1 MKILAIMGSP
11 HSGNTLQLTQR
22 IEARLTRHSD
32 VEFEYLHLK
41 DIDLRPCRG
50 CFQCF
55 IDGEENC
62 PLKDDREYISQ
73 KLLESDAVIF
83 VTPVYAMHV
92 SYLMKLFIDRL
103 AYTFHRPRYFGKYA
117 LTVAATGGIGLK
129 GVLKY
134 MKMVAITWGFEHVGE
149 LGVIAPPQNT
159 KLGSYEKHRDRTD
172 EVVNRFYRAIKE
184 NKPRNQ

>member
-1 MKILAIMGSP
+1 
-11 HSGNTLQLTQR
+11 
-22 IEARLTRHSD
+22 
-32 VEFEYLHLK
+32 
-41 DIDLRPCRG
+41 
-50 CFQCF
+50 
-55 IDGEENC
+55 
-62 PLKDDREYISQ
+62 
-73 KLLESDAVIF
+73 
-83 VTPVYAMHV
+83 MHV

-149 LGVIAPPQNT
+149 LGFIAPPQNT
-159 KLGSYEKHRDRTD
+159 KLGSYEKRKDRTD

-184 NKPRNQ
+184 NRPRKLTFEDHVTFRAMRAVYSNLEIASPTDFNYWKGNGWFDENTKYFYSDVKMNIFYDLIARIIAWMIGRKVKKGIIESKQ